1 MDILKCPVCGKPL
14 CRENKSLFCPSR
26 HCFDIAKSGYI
37 NLLPP
42 NAKRKPLPGDNAE
55 MISARASLMDSGYY
69 APLADAVANIIQ
81 PLSAAVVLDIGCGEG
96 YLSRKIK
103 ERYPNIY
110 ILGIDISK
118 FATDE
123 AAKRCKE
130 NLYCVASSASL
141 PVMDSSVD
149 IAINTFA
156 PVQISELKRVLK
168 PNGIFIKIVP
178 APDHL
183 WELKELLYETPYKNP
198 DDAFLSEGLAPIEKK
213 EVSYSF
219 TACGKQIGEL
229 LQMTPYYYKTSKES
243 IARLCAMHSVTTRL
257 AFSVMVFGTRASI
270 INKKGGVI

>member
-42 NAKRKPLPGDNAE
+42 NAKRTPLPGDNAE
-55 MISARASLMDSGYY
+55 MIAARASLMDSGYY
-69 APLADAVANIIQ
+69 ALLADAVAGIMQNTHD
-81 PLSAAVVLDIGCGEG
+81 AVVLDIGCGEG

-103 ERYPNIY
+103 EKYPEMF
-110 ILGIDISK
+110 ILGVDISK

-141 PVMDSSVD
+141 PVIDNSVD

-156 PVQISELKRVLK
+156 PIQIPELKRVLK
-168 PNGIFIKIVP
+168 HNGIFIKIVP

-183 WELKELLYETPYKNP
+183 WELKEFLYETPYKNP
-198 DDAFLSEGLAPIEKK
+198 EDAFLPEGLTPIEKK

-219 TACGKQIGEL
+219 TACGNRIGEL
-229 LQMTPYYYKTSKES
+229 LQMTPYYYKTSKDS
-243 IARLCAMHSVTTRL
+243 IARLCAMPSVTTRL
-257 AFSVMVFGTRASI
+257 AFSVMVFGIERR
-270 INKKGGVI
+270 